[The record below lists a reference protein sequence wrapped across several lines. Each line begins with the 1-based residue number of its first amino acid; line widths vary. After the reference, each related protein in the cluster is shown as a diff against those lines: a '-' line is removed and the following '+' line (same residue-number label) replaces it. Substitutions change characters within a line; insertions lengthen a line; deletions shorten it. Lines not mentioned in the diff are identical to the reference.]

1 MQLVR
6 PRLFLAVGVTRTAKP
21 GLGWAFWPELHA
33 PVLYVVI
40 PFYANSFQGVPLF
53 KNVQGQETYPNMMHK
68 ELTEE

>member
-1 MQLVR
+1 MQLLR
-6 PRLFLAVGVTRTAKP
+6 PRLFLAVGVARTAKP
-21 GLGWAFWPELHA
+21 GLGWAFRPELHA

-53 KNVQGQETYPNMMHK
+53 KNVGTRTYPNMMHK